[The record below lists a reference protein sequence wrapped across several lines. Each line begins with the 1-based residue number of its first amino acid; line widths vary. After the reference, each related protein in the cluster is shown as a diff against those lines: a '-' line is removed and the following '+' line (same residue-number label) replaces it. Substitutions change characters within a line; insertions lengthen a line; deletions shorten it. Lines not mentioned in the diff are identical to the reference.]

1 MKTIKMTDTYKS
13 SENPYFITHRKTKS
27 IILRI
32 INIHIYIY
40 VMSVFDMKIRTD
52 H

>member
-1 MKTIKMTDTYKS
+1 MKIIKMTDTYKS
-13 SENPYFITHRKTKS
+13 SESPYFITHRKTKKHNLKDHKQS
-27 IILRI
+27 
-32 INIHIYIY
+32 YIY